1 MKKAKVLLWLIIIGF
16 IALII
21 YQNKDFFMTRHSFG
35 IDLLVFNYQSP
46 EVYSAVL
53 FLLFFILGLLIA
65 YFFGLFERFKA
76 SKTIKAL
83 AATNSSLEK
92 TLASFKNDLA
102 SIKTG
107 QTQEIKAEADVPGT
121 NTSPSPASSE

>member
-16 IALII
+16 IGLVI
-21 YQNKDFFMTRHSFG
+21 YQNNAFFMTKHSFG
-35 IDLLVFNYQSP
+35 IDLMVFNYRSP
-46 EVYSAVL
+46 EIYSAIL

-76 SKTIKAL
+76 NKTIKAL
-83 AATNSSLEK
+83 TATNSSLEK
-92 TLASFKNDLA
+92 MLGSLKNDLA

-107 QTQEIKAEADVPGT
+107 QTQEIKVEADVSDT
-121 NTSPSPASSE
+121 AESQSSASSE

>member
-16 IALII
+16 IGLVI
-21 YQNKDFFMTRHSFG
+21 YQNKEFFMTRHSFG
-35 IDLLVFNYQSP
+35 IDLMVFSYRSP
-46 EVYSAVL
+46 EVYRAIL

-76 SKTIKAL
+76 NKTIKAL
-83 AATNSSLEK
+83 TATNSSLEQM
-92 TLASFKNDLA
+92 LASLKNDLA

-107 QTQEIKAEADVPGT
+107 QTQELQVEADAPDET
-121 NTSPSPASSE
+121 EDESPASSQ

>member
-16 IALII
+16 LGLII
-21 YQNKDFFMTRHSFG
+21 YQNKDFFLTRHSFG
-35 IDLLVFNYQSP
+35 IDLVVFNYQSP
-46 EVYSAVL
+46 EVYSAIL

-83 AATNSSLEK
+83 TGANNSLEK
-92 TLASFKNDLA
+92 SLASLKNDIA

-107 QTQEIKAEADVPGT
+107 QTQEIKAEADVSET
-121 NTSPSPASSE
+121 AESQSTASSE

>member
-16 IALII
+16 IGLII
-21 YQNKDFFMTRHSFG
+21 YQNKDFFLTRHSFG
-35 IDLLVFNYQSP
+35 INLMVFNYQSP
-46 EVYSAVL
+46 EIYSAIL

-76 SKTIKAL
+76 NKTIKSL
-83 AATNSSLEK
+83 TATNSSLEQM
-92 TLASFKNDLA
+92 LASLKNDLA

-107 QTQEIKAEADVPGT
+107 QTQELQVETDEPEAAE
-121 NTSPSPASSE
+121 SESPASSQ

>member
-16 IALII
+16 IGLVI
-21 YQNKDFFMTRHSFG
+21 YQNNSFFMTKHSFG
-35 IDLLVFNYQSP
+35 IDLMVFNYRSP
-46 EVYSAVL
+46 EIYSAIL

-76 SKTIKAL
+76 NKTIKAL
-83 AATNSSLEK
+83 TATNSSLEQM
-92 TLASFKNDLA
+92 LGSLKNDLA

-107 QTQEIKAEADVPGT
+107 QTQEIKVEADGSDT
-121 NTSPSPASSE
+121 AESQSSASSE